1 MSYVV
6 LLLFFLVF
14 DVFSFVFRNYFLVA
28 FGVGARV
35 VYSFA
40 AVVVALTLLLS
51 APSVELA
58 LYVLYTSE

>member
-1 MSYVV
+1 MSYVF
-6 LLLFFLVF
+6 LLLFFFVF
-14 DVFSFVFRNYFLVA
+14 DVFSFVFRNYFFVA

-40 AVVVALTLLLS
+40 AVVVALTLLLC

-58 LYVLYTSE
+58 LYVLYASE

>member
-1 MSYVV
+1 MAYVF

-14 DVFSFVFRNYFLVA
+14 DVFSFVFRNYFFVA

-40 AVVVALTLLLS
+40 AVVVALTLLLC

-58 LYVLYTSE
+58 LYVLYASE